1 MDKQAFVKHAA
12 AYGMANLLVQ
22 AGGFLLLPIY
32 IRCLSPSEYG
42 VLEVLGRLAETV
54 GTCLLFGG
62 FRQALLT
69 FYQQSEDEQGRRR
82 VVSTTLALVGGTCL
96 LGGGVALALA
106 GPLGGWLGRLT
117 G

>member
-32 IRCLSPSEYG
+32 IRCLTPAEYG

-54 GTCLLFGG
+54 GTCLMFGG

-69 FYQQSEDEQGRRR
+69 FYQQTDEEPQRRR
-82 VVSTTLALVGGTCL
+82 IVTSTLAVLTCTCVC
-96 LGGGVALALA
+96 GGVVVLGLAQPLSALLS
-106 GPLGGWLGRLT
+106 GC
-117 G
+117 